1 MINFLLILILT
12 FSFQTLTKADDI
24 RDFEIEGMSV
34 GDSLLNFYSQN
45 QIKEN
50 IDPNALKDT
59 DGKFKTTG
67 FYGSFNEFD
76 GMQFTFKPSDKKYI
90 IYGISAGIFYSNIQ
104 QCEKKLK
111 SISKE
116 LSSLFSNSEI
126 FLDTKQSHP
135 ADKTGGST
143 ATADIFM
150 LKTGSAS
157 VRCTDW
163 SDEITSSYGWS
174 DNLRVGVKLKEYND
188 WLPE

>member
-1 MINFLLILILT
+1 MLCLQ
-12 FSFQTLTKADDI
+12 SWTKADDI
-24 RDFEIEGMSV
+24 SDFEIEGMSV

-45 QIKEN
+45 QIIEN
-50 IDPNALKDT
+50 IDPNVLKDT

-67 FYGSFNEFD
+67 FYGSSNEFD
-76 GMQFTFKPSDKKYI
+76 GIQFTFKPSDKKYI
-90 IYGISAGIFYSNIQ
+90 IYSISAGIFYSNIQ

-116 LSSLFSNSEI
+116 LSNLFSNSEI
-126 FLDTKQSHP
+126 FLDTKRSHP

-163 SDEITSSYGWS
+163 SDEITSSYGWF